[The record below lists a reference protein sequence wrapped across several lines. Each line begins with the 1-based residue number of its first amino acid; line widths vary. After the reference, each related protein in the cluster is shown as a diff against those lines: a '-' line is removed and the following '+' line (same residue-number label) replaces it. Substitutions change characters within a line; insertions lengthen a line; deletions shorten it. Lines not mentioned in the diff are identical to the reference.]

1 MHEASASDALREALI
16 DLSPVLYTAD
26 TKLLG
31 PLQKMVCGVV
41 DELKPTGMP
50 PERVLLAI
58 KEIARTEVSS
68 RNGYPCCGYTVAPS
82 VTAPSVRSIT
92 L

>member
-1 MHEASASDALREALI
+1 MPEASASDALREALI
-16 DLSPVLYTAD
+16 DLSPVLHTAD
-26 TKLLG
+26 IKLLA

-58 KEIARTEVSS
+58 KEIAQQA
-68 RNGYPCCGYTVAPS
+68 GVAPAGNRL
-82 VTAPSVRSIT
+82 VEQMVKWCLERYFAKPAA
-92 L
+92 